1 MAEIQISYAGVY
13 WATTTILLYMF
24 VISPGLVL
32 IPTTKDISGR
42 FIVNNSLAIL
52 ACCLIVG
59 LILLI
64 RTWIIHCAKIAANN
78 LPPDHQ
84 ELSEISVECDS
95 DQAAQPNE
103 QPNNLITL
111 NGIHANIFNI
121 ARVIYTILVVFV
133 TPLPSYL
140 IYLAKP
146 ELGLYAITVC
156 CNLIFVGLC
165 IVIPLSIWLMY
176 KCGVKSCSMLG
187 ANCACCRRC
196 IFGCSTLDE

>member
-1 MAEIQISYAGVY
+1 MAEIQISYADIY
-13 WATTTILLYMF
+13 WATTIIILYMF
-24 VISPGLVL
+24 VISPGFVL
-32 IPTTKDISGR
+32 IPTTKDLSGR
-42 FIVNNSLAIL
+42 FIVNNLLALL

-59 LILLI
+59 LIILI
-64 RTWIIHCAKIAANN
+64 RACIIHCAKIAANN

-95 DQAAQPNE
+95 DQAVHSNE
-103 QPNNLITL
+103 QPNNLILL

-121 ARVIYTILVVFV
+121 AVVIYLALVMVFQS
-133 TPLPSYL
+133 LPPYL

-146 ELGLYAITVC
+146 ELGLYTITVC
-156 CNLIFVGLC
+156 GNLIFVGLC

-187 ANCACCRRC
+187 TKCTCCRRC
-196 IFGCSTLDE
+196 IFGCSTLDA